1 LPAIC
6 VGFPD
11 PLEQRFEVLMVVGEQ
26 AEPLGDGEGVIIHRE
41 REIAAVV
48 AVVAGVP
55 EPLVAGPPLGDRRVS
70 LPLADGV
77 GEVDVADP
85 YDADAGY
92 LDQRDGGSGRVDD
105 YLPVAGSRQR
115 LGVQFVVCEQ
125 PVVVV
130 LAPAMMAATS
140 WCDDVAIIKSRR
152 HRDRVGRAGYPPG
165 RFAVRIKRQAGVRA
179 GHTSA
184 TTSAAVHRD
193 QLLCA

>member
-41 REIAAVV
+41 RGIAAVV

-85 YDADAGY
+85 DDADAGY
-92 LDQRDGGSGRVDD
+92 LDQRDGDSRRVDD
-105 YLPVAGSRQR
+105 YLPVAGARQR

-125 PVVVV
+125 PGRRG
-130 LAPAMMAATS
+130 LGPAMMAATS
-140 WCDDVAIIKSRR
+140 
-152 HRDRVGRAGYPPG
+152 
-165 RFAVRIKRQAGVRA
+165 
-179 GHTSA
+179 
-184 TTSAAVHRD
+184 
-193 QLLCA
+193 